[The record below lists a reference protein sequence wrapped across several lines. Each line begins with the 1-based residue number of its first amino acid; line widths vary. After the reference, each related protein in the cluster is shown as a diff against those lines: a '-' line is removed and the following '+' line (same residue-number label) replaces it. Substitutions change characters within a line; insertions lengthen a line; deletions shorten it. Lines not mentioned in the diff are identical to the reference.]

1 MENNEIVYEGVVK
14 FVNSKSDIL
23 LTITKSY
30 IIFKKKTGFFKK
42 KYKIIK
48 DILIKDI
55 KIIKD
60 KAQVIQKNSN
70 IIISTSNESLEFVCS
85 SIVEAKNIKEELNK
99 IIFNDNLIGRISKK
113 SIKIAKGIGSAA
125 VSVGVAAGTVVGAVK
140 VVKEN
145 KNVVVE
151 SIKTI
156 LKLIKK

>member
-30 IIFKKKTGFFKK
+30 IIFKKKKVFFKK

-85 SIVEAKNIKEELNK
+85 NIVEAKNIKEELNK

-125 VSVGVAAGTVVGAVK
+125 VSVGVAAVTAVGAVK
-140 VVKEN
+140 AFKEN

-151 SIKTI
+151 SFKTI

>member
-1 MENNEIVYEGVVK
+1 M
-14 FVNSKSDIL
+14 
-23 LTITKSY
+23 
-30 IIFKKKTGFFKK
+30 
-42 KYKIIK
+42 
-48 DILIKDI
+48 IKDI

-85 SIVEAKNIKEELNK
+85 NIVEAKNIKEELNK

-125 VSVGVAAGTVVGAVK
+125 VSVGVAAGTAVGAVK
-140 VVKEN
+140 AFKEN

-151 SIKTI
+151 SFKTI